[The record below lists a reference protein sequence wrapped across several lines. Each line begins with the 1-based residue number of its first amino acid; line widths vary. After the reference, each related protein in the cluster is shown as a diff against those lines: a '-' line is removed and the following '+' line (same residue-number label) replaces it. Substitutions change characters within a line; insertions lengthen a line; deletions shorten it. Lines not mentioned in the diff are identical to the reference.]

1 MEVRIKKF
9 YPFLL
14 KMKKATLLGY
24 ADIILDNLLEIRGIK
39 LLKKP
44 NGGIFI
50 APPSIQNDR
59 GDYVE
64 FVHFLDRHLKEKIRK
79 TLSDY
84 YKKHFEREE

>member
-14 KMKKATLLGY
+14 KMKNATLLGY
-24 ADIILDNLLEIRGIK
+24 ADIILDDLLEIRGIK

-50 APPSIQNDR
+50 TPPAVQNER
-59 GDYVE
+59 GEYFE
-64 FVHFLDRHLKEKIRK
+64 IIKFLDRELREKIRK
-79 TLSDY
+79 ALSDY
-84 YKKHFEREE
+84 YKEHYGEGV